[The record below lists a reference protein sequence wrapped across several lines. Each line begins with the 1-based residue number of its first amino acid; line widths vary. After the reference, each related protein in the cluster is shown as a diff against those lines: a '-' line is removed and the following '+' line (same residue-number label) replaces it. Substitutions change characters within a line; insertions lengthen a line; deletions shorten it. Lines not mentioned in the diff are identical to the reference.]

1 MQSNIQR
8 HKRTIIEVKQS
19 KEECM
24 QQIKWKK
31 KKSKN
36 LVLKHKRIYPSIF
49 SSRQTINININIDI
63 PNFDLYLYG
72 EYSYIDNNRSFQE
85 RVSVDAS

>member
-31 KKSKN
+31 KKKRFKS
-36 LVLKHKRIYPSIF
+36 LVLKHKKIYPSFF
-49 SSRQTINININIDI
+49 SSRHTLDINIDI
-63 PNFDLYLYG
+63 PDYDLYG
-72 EYSYIDNNRSFQE
+72 EYI
-85 RVSVDAS
+85 VI